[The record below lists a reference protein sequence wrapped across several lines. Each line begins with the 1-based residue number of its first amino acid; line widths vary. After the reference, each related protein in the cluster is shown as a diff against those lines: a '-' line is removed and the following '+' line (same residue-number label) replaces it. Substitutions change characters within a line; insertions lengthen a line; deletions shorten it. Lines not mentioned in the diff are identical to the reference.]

1 MVTKKLYWNTL
12 LSASLVRQ
20 TCCPVLTWGFPFTY
34 PSPRLYLFIYL
45 FITFFDIFSSE
56 EERDTRNIQKLW
68 QLGKQM
74 CQLIVEICPMGLK
87 KKTDK

>member
-1 MVTKKLYWNTL
+1 MVTEKLYWNTL
-12 LSASLVRQ
+12 LSASSVRQ
-20 TCCPVLTWGFPFTY
+20 TSFHLPLP
-34 PSPRLYLFIYL
+34 PPLFIYL
-45 FITFFDIFSSE
+45 LIYYFFDIFSSE